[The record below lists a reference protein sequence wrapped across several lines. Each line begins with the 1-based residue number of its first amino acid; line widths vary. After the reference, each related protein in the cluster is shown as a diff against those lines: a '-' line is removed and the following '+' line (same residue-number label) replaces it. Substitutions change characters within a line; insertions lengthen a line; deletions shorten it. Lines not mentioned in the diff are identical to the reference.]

1 MARVRLDRGQLG
13 RVIKGESRK
22 ALRLR
27 APQVLNRAKIL
38 APVDTGRLRASG
50 KISYSGL
57 FSFRPKATIVFDVD
71 YAQMVNDGTRPHV
84 IRPKNASVLR
94 FVVGGRVVYAKVVHH
109 PGTRANPFLDRALRE
124 VVGGTRW
131 HVVPNAD

>member
-50 KISYSGL
+50 KVSYSGL

-84 IRPKNASVLR
+84 IRPKNAKVLR

-131 HVVPNAD
+131 HVVPNVD

>member
-71 YAQMVNDGTRPHV
+71 YAQMVNDGTRPHA

-124 VVGGTRW
+124 VVGGRGW
-131 HVVPNAD
+131 QIVPNAD